1 MSNLSSINL
10 EDVKQFIK
18 NNKLICGLVV
28 INIILFILRSN
39 FSANCDEIAS
49 QMDSINLQVKQIEKQ
64 MNMLRTVEADLKQ
77 LENVKIDILKK
88 CLNFGKNTSTYK
100 FFNALNTILNEH
112 HIVSTNSITR
122 SYNLIKKQNLTLEQD
137 LSPFNGDLILVE
149 YTMVFKSSFKN
160 LIAFLRNMKQLDRLI
175 CLKQIDIRESEAGD
189 ENLQN
194 NLNVNLIFSVLGK
207 IAMKEDANA

>member
-1 MSNLSSINL
+1 MSNLSSITL

-18 NNKLICGLVV
+18 HNKLMCVLVV
-28 INIILFILRSN
+28 INAVLFILYNN
-39 FSANCDEIAS
+39 FDTSCDEISS

-100 FFNALNTILNEH
+100 FFNTLNTILNEH
-112 HIVSTNSITR
+112 HIVSTNSITK

-149 YTMVFKSSFKN
+149 YMMVFKSSFKS
-160 LIAFLRNMKQLDRLI
+160 LIAFLQKMEHLNRLI
-175 CLKQIDIRESEAGD
+175 CLKQIDIRESEAVR
-189 ENLQN
+189 ENLED
-194 NLNVNLIFSVLGK
+194 NLNVSLIFSILGK
-207 IAMKEDANA
+207 IAMQEDANV